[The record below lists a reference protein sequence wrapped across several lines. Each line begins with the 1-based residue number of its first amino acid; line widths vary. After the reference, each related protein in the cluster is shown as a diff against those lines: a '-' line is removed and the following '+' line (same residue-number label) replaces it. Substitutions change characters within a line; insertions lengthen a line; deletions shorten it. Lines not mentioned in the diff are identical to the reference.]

1 MGVALLSTPQVSRS
15 LPKTRGTPAW
25 TEDETGGSE
34 RGPTWIPAS
43 HPGPSDC
50 WTPSYVLMFIKQ
62 HRVRGWGGWADFLLR
77 ADWVLSVPKIPCP
90 ALCDFGLYQRGVPTS
105 MLFQDG
111 LWLRPWEPSCKQ
123 GVWCP
128 APEGENQARSQL
140 SSRSKRQRSH
150 LFFPFT
156 F

>member
-1 MGVALLSTPQVSRS
+1 MEFLSSYLLSSGRVSPHSVS
-15 LPKTRGTPAW
+15 LSLLTYFMTSFYILG
-25 TEDETGGSE
+25 
-34 RGPTWIPAS
+34 IPS
-43 HPGPSDC
+43 LWLLCSPS
-50 WTPSYVLMFIKQ
+50 TVA
-62 HRVRGWGGWADFLLR
+62 GWGGWADFLLR

-128 APEGENQARSQL
+128 VPEGENQARSQL